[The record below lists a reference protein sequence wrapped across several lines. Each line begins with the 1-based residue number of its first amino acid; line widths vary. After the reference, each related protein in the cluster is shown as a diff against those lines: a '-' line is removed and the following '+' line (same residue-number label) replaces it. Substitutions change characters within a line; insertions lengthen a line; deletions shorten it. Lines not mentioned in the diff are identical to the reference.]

1 LEKLLF
7 GFQAV
12 DFLDKVLGFDSVQ
25 LLQQVL
31 LRFLQSVQFQRDVA
45 LRVLKSVRGGAIHL
59 RSDHESTRLEVR
71 NLIDVCFESRFDGG
85 KVSWLLRRRF
95 NEWRHGVM

>member
-7 GFQAV
+7 GFKAV
-12 DFLDKVLGFDSVQ
+12 DLLDVVFGLDSVQ

-31 LRFLQSVQFQRDVA
+31 LRFLQSVQFQRDV
-45 LRVLKSVRGGAIHL
+45 VLGVLESVRGGSVHL
-59 RSDHESTRLEVR
+59 RSDHESTRLELR
-71 NLIDVCFESRFDGG
+71 NLIDVCFESRFDGS

-95 NEWRHGVM
+95 NEWRHGVL